1 MGAGSDQSGQAS
13 SLCSKAPPSGSN
25 RAKMNANGPLNMS
38 DPLIRALD
46 HYVVLDPIEGEQ
58 ILTAAETLVWL
69 ELQLS
74 RLEQLPEDL
83 AALPKGTAQAERLLD
98 TACALELEPGF
109 TVQWFA
115 VRLEA

>member
-1 MGAGSDQSGQAS
+1 
-13 SLCSKAPPSGSN
+13 
-25 RAKMNANGPLNMS
+25 MNANGPLNMS

-58 ILTAAETLVWL
+58 ILTAAETLAWL

-83 AALPKGTAQAERLLD
+83 AALPKGTAQAKRLLY

>member
-1 MGAGSDQSGQAS
+1 
-13 SLCSKAPPSGSN
+13 
-25 RAKMNANGPLNMS
+25 MNANGPLNMS

-58 ILTAAETLVWL
+58 ILTAWL